1 MKFFFFFFSLG
12 WRVFRDH
19 FGLELCMMK
28 PLMYCWKTPE
38 VAGLLESWL
47 LRTLLKKLVFPCVYT
62 VGTVLTSVWQNPL
75 SDKDIFSYFPFAKCS
90 LNARWTK
97 VIFIFRENVFFCNKS
112 VCCHWFW
119 GSHRG
124 TISWFTQYYKNVR
137 GDPYCIRIF
146 VLIVHK
152 YIKDGVFSFFC
163 ILFLIIIL
171 L

>member
-1 MKFFFFFFSLG
+1 MICFFYFFRYWLSDHNGLFSFWLIGQTYRLRNEIFFLFSLG

-47 LRTLLKKLVFPCVYT
+47 LRTLLKKPVFPCVYT

-112 VCCHWFW
+112 VWL
-119 GSHRG
+119 SL
-124 TISWFTQYYKNVR
+124 
-137 GDPYCIRIF
+137 
-146 VLIVHK
+146 VLRVT
-152 YIKDGVFSFFC
+152 
-163 ILFLIIIL
+163 
-171 L
+171 